1 MAIPI
6 LESVPKPTPAFE
18 EPTAELVRLRASLEH
33 AQRLAT
39 LGTIAG
45 LIAHEF
51 NNLLTPVMSYAQM
64 AMDDPG
70 NASLTKK
77 ALERAAEGAERA
89 SQIATAI
96 LDFARQDLEVQSGG
110 PGSATRAG
118 QVSLPQDGVDV
129 AAAVKSMFSCLARDP
144 AKDGVRFTFHGEHTG
159 TALIRP
165 VALQQVL
172 LNLVLNAKR
181 AMAPVGGDLSIRA
194 VRVDVLPGFRPDEVV
209 GLTPAPGHPGPWIV
223 IEVQDA
229 GKGIPAATLGSI
241 FTPFVTSAAG
251 KAVERQGTG
260 LGLTVCQQLL
270 AQSGGG
276 IWVRSHLGVGT
287 VFTVAVR
294 AA

>member
-6 LESVPKPTPAFE
+6 LESAPKTTTPFE
-18 EPTAELVRLRASLEH
+18 EPTAELLRLRASLEH

-70 NASLTKK
+70 NAALTKK

-96 LDFARQDLEVQSGG
+96 LDFAKQDLEIPPAGASGSG
-110 PGSATRAG
+110 LESLEAG
-118 QVSLPQDGVDV
+118 RVDV
-129 AAAVKSMFSCLARDP
+129 GAAVKSMFSCLARDP
-144 AKDGVRFTFHGEHTG
+144 AKDGVRFTFHGEHAG
-159 TALIRP
+159 TALMRP
-165 VALQQVL
+165 VALQQIL

-181 AMAPVGGDLSIRA
+181 AMAPTGGDLAIRA
-194 VRVDVLPGFRPDEVV
+194 SRTPNAPAPMAGDTV
-209 GLTPAPGHPGPWIV
+209 GLSPAGGYAGPWIT
-223 IEVQDA
+223 IEVQDT
-229 GKGIPAATLGSI
+229 GKGIDGKSLGSI
-241 FTPFVTSAAG
+241 FRPFVTSA
-251 KAVERQGTG
+251 KTPTTDRSGTG

-270 AQSGGG
+270 AQAGGG
-276 IWVRSHLGVGT
+276 IWVRSTVGVGT
-287 VFTVAVR
+287 VFTVVVR